1 LDSHLKSGG
10 QEYLEAT
17 MNPLHR
23 AGHYLLL
30 CALGWSCCA
39 VPAPSQTTASVAA
52 HSRDTLR
59 DGQHDFDFDLGR
71 WKLHVSRLDKPL
83 TGSSNWNELDGT
95 VVVRK
100 IWNGRAN
107 IAEVNAEGPSGQ
119 VQFLAL
125 RLYNPQTHQW
135 SNSFASSSHGTLG
148 VALVGEF
155 KDGRGEFI
163 DQEPF
168 HGRTI
173 LVRFVMWPTSPTSA
187 RSEQA
192 FSDDGGKTW
201 ETNWINSYTRVSDE
215 GDESASPSHGTAR
228 AADASAEG
236 ARRDGQHDF
245 DFNFGSWKTRISRLQ
260 HPLTGSTAWVQ
271 LDGTVVVSKIWGGR
285 AQLEEVEASGAN
297 GHFEDLALFLYNPQ
311 AHQWSINFANS
322 KTGTW
327 ETPTI
332 GEFKNGRGEFFDQES
347 PDGRAVLVRILWSGI
362 TPNSHHFEQSYSDD
376 GGKTWEPNFVAQVTR
391 NE

>member
-1 LDSHLKSGG
+1 MDPFRRVGLS
-10 QEYLEAT
+10 
-17 MNPLHR
+17 
-23 AGHYLLL
+23 LLL
-30 CALGWSCCA
+30 CVPGALWCG
-39 VPAPSQTTASVAA
+39 VPAPSQTAASVAA
-52 HSRDTLR
+52 HPADSLR
-59 DGQHDFDFDLGR
+59 DGHHDFDFDLGI

-83 TGSSNWNELDGT
+83 AGSTKWNELDGT

-100 IWNGRAN
+100 IWNGSAN
-107 IAEVNAEGPSGQ
+107 IAEVHADGPSGHL
-119 VQFLAL
+119 QFLAL
-125 RLYNPQTHQW
+125 RLYNPESHQW
-135 SNSFASSSHGTLG
+135 SNSFANSRDGTLG
-148 VALVGEF
+148 VPLVGEF

-173 LVRFVMWPTSPTSA
+173 LVRFVMWPTSPNSA

-201 ETNWINSYTRVSDE
+201 EVNWINTYTRVSDAGE
-215 GDESASPSHGTAR
+215 ESTSPRETVAQQTADTS
-228 AADASAEG
+228 AAG
-236 ARRDGQHDF
+236 ALRDGQHNF
-245 DFNFGSWKTRISRLQ
+245 DFNFGTWKTHISRLQ
-260 HPLTGSTAWVQ
+260 HPLTGSTSWVQ
-271 LDGTVVVSKIWGGR
+271 LDGTVVVRRIWGGR

-311 AHQWSINFANS
+311 THQWSINFANS

-347 PDGRAVLVRILWSGI
+347 LDGRAILVRIIWSDI
-362 TPNSHHFEQSYSDD
+362 TPNSHRFEQSYSDD
-376 GGKTWEPNFVAQVTR
+376 GGKTWEPNFKADVTR
-391 NE
+391 EQ